1 MAFCGIDLLDTDPKL
16 DWKLFQHREIGSGKS
31 AYLCAVGSEQ
41 SNKEDWVHLH
51 HPEKFFKCNR
61 ATFVLWNAWFLPLV
75 PKRIGMEDGA
85 RGRPPGRPAGTNTR
99 IGMEDGARG
108 RLPGRPAGT
117 KKRKRTH
124 NFHKTPSTTANGPR
138 TKHNVSA
145 ESKQVRSL
153 DGARGR
159 PAGTNK
165 RIGME
170 DGARGRR
177 AGRKKRKRTDILP
190 REIFHRLL
198 ILCVR
203 HLWCH
208 LPWNHICLVG
218 IDECRTGHSSRK
230 KLVVHKVLLV
240 FV

>member
-1 MAFCGIDLLDTDPKL
+1 MEDGARGRPPGRPAETKKRKRTHNFHKTPSTTANGPRTK
-16 DWKLFQHREIGSGKS
+16 HNVS
-31 AYLCAVGSEQ
+31 AESKQVRSL
-41 SNKEDWVHLH
+41 
-51 HPEKFFKCNR
+51 
-61 ATFVLWNAWFLPLV
+61 
-75 PKRIGMEDGA
+75 DGA